1 MSESVLQEDDEII
14 DNIGFE
20 ENSINEEEMTGND
33 VTNEENLHN
42 VRERVRNQEDDW
54 IVAGREKRRK
64 MEKINIS
71 ISSKEM
77 LPKKFALARLL
88 DSAKIL
94 GIQSV
99 KYVNAYKVLVRFDDQ
114 INAEKLITCQSFIEK
129 EWRIQKTWEVNTSY
143 GIIRDI
149 EIDLSDSE
157 LLECIR
163 KCNDLEIISVKR
175 LNRRT
180 YESGWTQSETV
191 RICFKGSSLP
201 AFIKIFNLRVA
212 VEPFVFPVTQCSR
225 CWRFGHTIKICPSL
239 KIICPKCGKNH
250 ANCEATT
257 YKCVNCRGNHMA

>member
-180 YESGWTQSETV
+180 Y
-191 RICFKGSSLP
+191 
-201 AFIKIFNLRVA
+201 
-212 VEPFVFPVTQCSR
+212 
-225 CWRFGHTIKICPSL
+225 
-239 KIICPKCGKNH
+239 
-250 ANCEATT
+250 
-257 YKCVNCRGNHMA
+257 